1 MLQEESKFVNHRRL
15 LPPRSQTSKRVFQ
28 KVLFVGILFTVKLTP
43 LLNILTQRNEARN
56 DKLTATITKPF
67 LFLNT
72 KNFFVGFQQVQQ
84 NQRRLVTV
92 NSEAATLP
100 SSHVGAVA

>member
-15 LPPRSQTSKRVFQ
+15 LPPRSQISKCVFQ
-28 KVLFVGILFTVKLTP
+28 KVLFEGILFTVKLTP
-43 LLNILTQRNEARN
+43 LLNMLTQRNDARN

-84 NQRRLVTV
+84 NQQRLVTV
-92 NSEAATLP
+92 NSEAATLLLIYF
-100 SSHVGAVA
+100 A